1 MRIAQIAPLYE
12 AVPPKLYGGTERV
25 VYALVEEL
33 VRRGHEVTLFASA
46 DSKTSGR
53 LLPMAEGGLRLHGTK
68 DPLALHVAM
77 LEEVYA
83 QADQFDVI
91 HSHVD
96 YLTFQFARHCP
107 VPTVT
112 TLHGRLDL
120 PETRRVLSRY
130 PEQRLVSISEAQ
142 RQPLADLP
150 LRWVATV
157 YNGIRL
163 KHFPFRAEPDD
174 PPYLVFLGRI
184 SPEKGPLQAIEVA
197 RRAGLR
203 LKIAA
208 KIDPADRKWAEANFL
223 PLLGTPGVE
232 YLGELDEQQKA
243 ELLGGALALLFPIDW
258 PEPFGLVMIESMAC
272 GTPVIA
278 FPGGSVD
285 EIIMD
290 GVTGLVCRSHTVEEM
305 VAALKRV
312 DRIDRTACRRRV
324 EQYFSSR
331 VMAERYEAVY
341 RQVVAESLAERLE
354 VAIAG
359 ADGRLAVRAPS
370 ERDSRP
376 LLLTARVTREGRA
389 QRPVDEKAQDS
400 LDWYEGEASDNTL
413 RAQSLEVASLG
424 EAALG
429 EAGAGCP
436 AAS

>member
-25 VYALVEEL
+25 VHALVEEL
-33 VRRGHEVTLFASA
+33 VRRGHEVTLFATA
-46 DSKTSGR
+46 DSRTSAR
-53 LLPMAEGGLRLHGTK
+53 LVAMAEGGLRLLAVK

-83 QADQFDVI
+83 DGDRFDVI

-96 YLTFQFARHCP
+96 YLTFSFARCSP
-107 VPTVT
+107 TPTVT

-120 PETRRVLSRY
+120 PETRRVLAHF
-130 PEQRLVSISEAQ
+130 PEQRLVSISDAQ
-142 RQPLADLP
+142 RYSLAGLP

-163 KHFPFRAEPDD
+163 EHFPFRAEPAD

-197 RRAGLR
+197 RRTGLP
-203 LKIAA
+203 LKVAA
-208 KIDPADRKWAEANFL
+208 KIDPADRVWAEANFL

-232 YLGELDEQQKA
+232 YLGEVDEKQKA

-278 FPGGSVD
+278 FPGGAVD
-285 EIIMD
+285 EVVAD
-290 GVTGLVCRSHTVEEM
+290 GVTGLLCRTRTVEEM
-305 VAALKRV
+305 VAAVRQIEQL
-312 DRIDRTACRRRV
+312 DRAACRRRV
-324 EQYFSSR
+324 ERYFSSR

-341 RQVVAESLAERLE
+341 RQVVAESVTARLE
-354 VAIAG
+354 MAVAG
-359 ADGRLAVRAPS
+359 ADGRFA
-370 ERDSRP
+370 
-376 LLLTARVTREGRA
+376 TRELSGRDE
-389 QRPVDEKAQDS
+389 RHLVLTERVLRTGWGRPPVDEATRAALEWYDS
-400 LDWYEGEASDNTL
+400 EGDLPAPSVSPPEM
-413 RAQSLEVASLG
+413 ASLG
-424 EAALG
+424 D
-429 EAGAGCP
+429 
-436 AAS
+436 S